1 MPSTNGPN
9 DYIKKIV
16 KKEGGNSLSFNAKG
30 FTTPLYTEVPKLFS
44 SDGPHSFTKKDF
56 ASKYDLCYLGM
67 SPMQI
72 RLLKVC
78 TKEEI
83 EKCFGLIVNKNEH
96 QYINCLDPKLIT
108 KVERLKVCTK
118 EEIEKCFGLIVN
130 KNEHQYINCLDPK
143 LITKV
148 ERLKVCTKEEIEK
161 CFGLIV
167 NKNGHQYINC
177 LYPKLITKVERLWMI
192 VHQKPYILASRII
205 ILGMARGILCEQKGK
220 QLN

>member
-1 MPSTNGPN
+1 MSCVMPSTNGPN

-83 EKCFGLIVNKNEH
+83 EKCFGLIVNKNGH
-96 QYINCLDPKLIT
+96 QYINCLD
-108 KVERLKVCTK
+108 
-118 EEIEKCFGLIVN
+118 
-130 KNEHQYINCLDPK
+130 
-143 LITKV
+143 
-148 ERLKVCTKEEIEK
+148 
-161 CFGLIV
+161 
-167 NKNGHQYINC
+167 
-177 LYPKLITKVERLWMI
+177 PKLITKVERLWMI